1 MGKAFIFN
9 EHLDRTDRDAIEAAV
24 RAAGYEPIYGVP
36 ADIST
41 VDAITDIGVVGLP
54 VAPEDEAVVNSGTRL
69 FGGAGIRVV
78 GIWLHEDGVDGVG
91 LPEELEKYGSTA
103 VRIGSPDLPEALAG
117 ERDVWEEPSGAT
129 RAAPTTKRNKC

>member
-9 EHLDRTDRDAIEAAV
+9 EHLDRADREAIEAAV

-41 VDAITDIGVVGLP
+41 VDANTDIGVVGLP
-54 VAPEDEAVVNSGTRL
+54 VAPEDEAVVTSGTRL

-78 GIWLHEDGVDGVG
+78 GIWLHEGEVDGIE
-91 LPEELEKYGSTA
+91 LPEGLEKYGSTA
-103 VRIGSPDLPEALAG
+103 VRIGSPDLPGALAG
-117 ERDVWEEPSGAT
+117 ECDVSS
-129 RAAPTTKRNKC
+129 